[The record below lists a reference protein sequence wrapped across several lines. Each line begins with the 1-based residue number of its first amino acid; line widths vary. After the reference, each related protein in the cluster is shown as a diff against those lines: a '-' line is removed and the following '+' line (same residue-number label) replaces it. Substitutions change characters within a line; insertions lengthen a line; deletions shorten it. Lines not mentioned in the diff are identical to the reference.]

1 MGFESGN
8 ISFRGFYLKRKMPG
22 DAVRRFA
29 DHALPALESL
39 RNEPITGWVTG
50 RHLLDR
56 HITDESAI
64 FAGYLRLNLVK
75 AERKIPAPLLRAECM
90 MEELA
95 AMQAEGLEYLK
106 RDQRIKIKK
115 EITERLLPDMPPQLK
130 AIPIVC
136 GRDDEFIFS
145 GAMSDGQVEALIL
158 HLSQALGSGLDPMTP
173 ESAALKRKG
182 HSIQDLVVT
191 SLSPECAD
199 EEVSESPGLDFLTW
213 LWFYSETRGGE
224 LETGQGTWAVMLE
237 GPLTFVMEGSG
248 AHEASLRKGSPLQ
261 SVEAR
266 CALLGGKKLS
276 RARVTLAR
284 GDEQWSGE
292 LDAQSFAM
300 RGVKLPKTEELDAVS
315 RFQDRMLSLKS
326 YLDGILA
333 YYDAFLDER
342 IDPRRWK
349 ETVGQMRKWVANREG
364 KR

>member
-1 MGFESGN
+1 MGFESGSV
-8 ISFRGFYLKRKMPG
+8 SFRGFYLSRTMPG

-29 DHALPALESL
+29 DHALPPLEALG
-39 RNEPITGWVTG
+39 REPMTGWVTG

-56 HITDESAI
+56 NITEESAV

-95 AMQAEGLEYLK
+95 AAQAEGLDSLK
-106 RDQRIKIKK
+106 RDQRIKIKQ
-115 EITERLLPDMPPQLK
+115 EVTERLLPGMPPQLK

-136 GRDDEFIFS
+136 SRDDSFIFA
-145 GAMSDGQVEALIL
+145 GATSDAQVEALIL
-158 HLSQALGSGLDPMTP
+158 HLSQALGMDLVPMSP
-173 ESAALKRKG
+173 ETAALKRKS
-182 HSIQDLVVT
+182 HSIQDLAVT

-213 LWFYSETRGGE
+213 LWFYSEKRGAE
-224 LETGQGTWAVMLE
+224 LTTGQGTCAVMLE

-248 AHEASLRKGSPLQ
+248 AHEASLRKGSPVQ
-261 SVEAR
+261 SIEAR
-266 CALLGGKKLS
+266 TALLGGKKLA

-292 LDAQSFAM
+292 LDAPSFVL
-300 RGVKLPKTEELDAVS
+300 RGVKLPKTEQLDAVS
-315 RFQDRMLSLKS
+315 RFQDRMLSLKA

-333 YYDAFLDER
+333 YYDLFLDER
-342 IDPRRWK
+342 IDPQRWK
-349 ETVGQMRKWVANREG
+349 ETVGQMRDWVAKREG